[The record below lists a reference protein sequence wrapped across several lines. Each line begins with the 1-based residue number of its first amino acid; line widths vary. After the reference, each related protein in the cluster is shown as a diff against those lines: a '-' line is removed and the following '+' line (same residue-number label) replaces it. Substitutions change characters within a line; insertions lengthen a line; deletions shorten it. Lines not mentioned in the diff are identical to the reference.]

1 MDSQW
6 ARFSQDKATSNE
18 KTKARKGLNATS
30 GVRPL
35 VKEIV
40 RSARAVFT
48 GVALSLLKLPIRW
61 PRRKYVIK
69 KVKVEKW
76 YHFCF
81 SKCLLL
87 RYFSSGSTKRANRP
101 CT

>member
-30 GVRPL
+30 GARPL
-35 VKEIV
+35 VKGIV

-48 GVALSLLKLPIRW
+48 GVALFLLKLPIRW
-61 PRRKYVIK
+61 PRREYVIK
-69 KVKVEKW
+69 KVKV
-76 YHFCF
+76 
-81 SKCLLL
+81 
-87 RYFSSGSTKRANRP
+87 
-101 CT
+101 